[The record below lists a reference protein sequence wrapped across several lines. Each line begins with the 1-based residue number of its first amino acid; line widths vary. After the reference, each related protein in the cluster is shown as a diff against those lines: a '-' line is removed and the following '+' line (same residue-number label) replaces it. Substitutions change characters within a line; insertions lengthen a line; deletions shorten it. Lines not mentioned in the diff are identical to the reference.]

1 MTRYEAKNLL
11 KDNLNIP
18 TIPEVVQ
25 KMQRLL
31 DDPNSGTRELGGLI
45 AQDAPLSAKVLR
57 IANSAYYGLHE
68 PCVSTEQASSV
79 LGMRVLRNVVTQA
92 AVMGQFQH
100 LRGIEGF
107 DVDDLWRHAI
117 TTGHVCSTLAR
128 RCSAPLDLSPDEFYV
143 CGLLHDLGQIVMLDS
158 LGEKYVALH
167 QEAEFGGLP
176 IHRVEARA
184 LGFNHT
190 DVGALVAT
198 RWGLPEPIVEA
209 IQYHHGP
216 REAVESSAVVSLVAN
231 ANLLVNRV
239 AKINEMAAELVFD
252 EDTCT
257 QLGLDQGAMGELVQL
272 TQEALTKAEV

>member
-1 MTRYEAKNLL
+1 MTRFEAKNLL

-25 KMQRLL
+25 KVQALL
-31 DDPNSGTRELGGLI
+31 NDPNSGTRELGELI

-57 IANSAYYGLHE
+57 IANSAYYGLSE

-92 AVMGQFQH
+92 AVMNQFQH
-100 LRGIEGF
+100 LKDFPGF
-107 DVDDLWRHAI
+107 DIDNLWRHAI
-117 TTGHVCSTLAR
+117 TTGQVCSTLAQ
-128 RCSAPLDLSPDEFYV
+128 RCNAPLDLSPDEFYV

-158 LGEKYVALH
+158 LGEKYASLH
-167 QEAEFGGLP
+167 QEAEFGGVP
-176 IHRVEARA
+176 IHRVEDRA

-198 RWGLPEPIVEA
+198 RWGLPQPVIDA
-209 IQYHHGP
+209 IQFHHGP
-216 REAVESSAVVSLVAN
+216 REAVESNPVVSLVAN

-252 EDTCT
+252 EGTCT
-257 QLGLDQGAMGELVQL
+257 QLGLDQGQMGEIVQL
-272 TQEALTKAEV
+272 TQDALTNAEV